1 MGSVNTWYSSLSLT
15 ERLLWA
21 AVFFI
26 ATGFILYCW
35 TAIDWTF
42 SDNGPGTTI
51 LHVKKQSMHFPPLL
65 LCTRQPFNS
74 KYIRQDPIFNNRF
87 DKYAEKLIS
96 FSSAVKIQDLAGNE
110 IEKLEKLYSTC
121 FNKTQE
127 RETEVNCFLPGD
139 HFLKC
144 IQIIKNVTSGAE
156 ILDVSSFCQNSST
169 LITGF
174 LNPCTV
180 IFPSEQKI
188 PSDLGA
194 LKIELELQKE
204 QLTVSPAEFSGFE
217 IYVGD
222 LTVEAPFLPKI
233 TLKNNQ
239 AASLKLEIIE
249 YISSVS
255 SKDFEENRQ
264 ALFKIETL
272 KNCLYQSIKDE
283 CNCVLP
289 FICTKPDDAISIPLC
304 TVNDYKNCT
313 ASLGTNTLEIIN
325 HFDQFQ
331 MPCLMKESTVND
343 IQFNCIATR
352 LPDIDT
358 QTLRYRA
365 TFSIYYDHFDYFQIK
380 EAQLDS
386 IKIFILYGIPLAVV
400 TALLLIT
407 VTILKYNMVKRVGK
421 RPYSD
426 DYLETSETSMYIM
439 PTRKSILVTGAGGFI
454 GSHVVL
460 ELLENNYNVIAID
473 TFDNC
478 VRGERYPVS
487 LERVMELT
495 GKRFRFYDADVLS
508 KETLLEIFEQHRI
521 DSVMHFAGLKAVGE
535 SISKPLE
542 YYWTNVGGALTL
554 LRAMKEEHINNLI
567 FSSSATVY
575 GPPKQLPINEEQEI
589 GCGLTNPY
597 GRSKFFIEQI
607 LEDFHAANTEWNIIS
622 LRYFNPVGAHPSGL
636 IGEDPTSMP
645 NNLMPNISKAA
656 AGKIPALRIFG
667 NDYDTVDGTG
677 VRDYIHVVDLA
688 KGHVAALQKLHENAG
703 YKVYNLGNGKGYSVL
718 QLVEEF
724 ERSCGRKIPYVI
736 ENRRPGDLAEI
747 YCDNTLARNELNWTP
762 KYDLQQMCVDT
773 WNWQQKNPDGYV
785 SSEMESE

>member
-1 MGSVNTWYSSLSLT
+1 MGSANTWYSSLSLT

-42 SDNGPGTTI
+42 SDNGTGTTL
-51 LHVKKQSMHFPPLL
+51 LHVKKQSMHFPPIL
-65 LCTRQPFNS
+65 LCTRQPFNL
-74 KYIRQDPIFNNRF
+74 KYIRQDPMFNNRF
-87 DKYAEKLIS
+87 EKYAEKLIS

-110 IEKLEKLYSTC
+110 IEKLEKLYSTS
-121 FNKTQE
+121 FNKTHDRQ
-127 RETEVNCFLPGD
+127 TEVNCFLPSD

-144 IQIIKNVTSGAE
+144 IQIIKNVTSGSE

-222 LTVEAPFLPKI
+222 LTTEEPFLPKI

-255 SKDFEENRQ
+255 SNDFEKNGQ
-264 ALFKIETL
+264 ALFKIQTL
-272 KNCLYQSIKDE
+272 KYCVYQSIKDE

-289 FICTKPDDAISIPLC
+289 FICTKPDDSISVPLC
-304 TVNDYKNCT
+304 T
-313 ASLGTNTLEIIN
+313 
-325 HFDQFQ
+325 
-331 MPCLMKESTVND
+331 MPCLMKESNVND

-352 LPDIDT
+352 LPDIDA

-380 EAQLDS
+380 EAQVDS
-386 IKIFILYGIPLAVV
+386 IKIFIFYGTPLAVV

-407 VTILKYNMVKRVGK
+407 VIIVETLKSVVTLK
-421 RPYSD
+421 
-426 DYLETSETSMYIM
+426 T
-439 PTRKSILVTGAGGFI
+439 ILVTGAGGFI

-460 ELLENNYNVIAID
+460 ELLENNYAVIAID
-473 TFDNC
+473 SFDNC
-478 VRGERYPVS
+478 VRDDRYPVS
-487 LERVMELT
+487 LKRVMELT
-495 GKRFRFYDADVLS
+495 GKKLRFYDADVLS
-508 KETLLEIFEQHRI
+508 KETLLEIFKQHRI

-542 YYWTNVGGALTL
+542 YYWSNVGGALTL
-554 LRAMKEEHINNLI
+554 LRAMKEEHIKNLI

-575 GPPKQLPINEEQEI
+575 GPPKQLPINEEQVI

-607 LEDFHAANTEWNIIS
+607 LEDFHVANTEWNIIS

-688 KGHVAALQKLHENAG
+688 KGHVAALQKLNENVG

-718 QLVEEF
+718 QLVEQF

-762 KYDLQQMCVDT
+762 KYDLQQMC
-773 WNWQQKNPDGYV
+773 GYLELATKK
-785 SSEMESE
+785 SRWICQF

>member
-42 SDNGPGTTI
+42 SDNGTGTTL
-51 LHVKKQSMHFPPLL
+51 LHVKKQSMHFPPIL
-65 LCTRQPFNS
+65 LCTRQPFNL

-110 IEKLEKLYSTC
+110 IEKLEKLYSTS
-121 FNKTQE
+121 FNNTHK
-127 RETEVNCFLPGD
+127 RETEVNCFLPSD

-222 LTVEAPFLPKI
+222 LTTEGPFLPKI

-255 SKDFEENRQ
+255 SKDFEENGQ
-264 ALFKIETL
+264 ALFKIQTL
-272 KNCLYQSIKDE
+272 KYCVYQSIKDE
-283 CNCVLP
+283 CNCLLP
-289 FICTKPDDAISIPLC
+289 FICTKPDDSISIPLC

-313 ASLGTNTLEIIN
+313 TSLGTNTLEIIN

-331 MPCLMKESTVND
+331 MPCLMKESNVND

-386 IKIFILYGIPLAVV
+386 IKIFIFYGTPLAVV

-407 VTILKYNMVKRVGK
+407 VIIV
-421 RPYSD
+421 
-426 DYLETSETSMYIM
+426 
-439 PTRKSILVTGAGGFI
+439 
-454 GSHVVL
+454 
-460 ELLENNYNVIAID
+460 
-473 TFDNC
+473 
-478 VRGERYPVS
+478 
-487 LERVMELT
+487 
-495 GKRFRFYDADVLS
+495 
-508 KETLLEIFEQHRI
+508 ETLKRI
-521 DSVMHFAGLKAVGE
+521 
-535 SISKPLE
+535 I
-542 YYWTNVGGALTL
+542 TL
-554 LRAMKEEHINNLI
+554 
-567 FSSSATVY
+567 
-575 GPPKQLPINEEQEI
+575 
-589 GCGLTNPY
+589 
-597 GRSKFFIEQI
+597 
-607 LEDFHAANTEWNIIS
+607 W
-622 LRYFNPVGAHPSGL
+622 
-636 IGEDPTSMP
+636 
-645 NNLMPNISKAA
+645 
-656 AGKIPALRIFG
+656 
-667 NDYDTVDGTG
+667 
-677 VRDYIHVVDLA
+677 
-688 KGHVAALQKLHENAG
+688 
-703 YKVYNLGNGKGYSVL
+703 
-718 QLVEEF
+718 
-724 ERSCGRKIPYVI
+724 
-736 ENRRPGDLAEI
+736 
-747 YCDNTLARNELNWTP
+747 
-762 KYDLQQMCVDT
+762 
-773 WNWQQKNPDGYV
+773 
-785 SSEMESE
+785 